1 MRKRILTM
9 SLVMVMVL
17 SFTACDKE
25 PSAQEIVDGV
35 IESFDNIRTY
45 QFDMVTTQDMTG
57 EAEDEA
63 FEQTVTMDISGRL
76 DLENVQMR
84 ADLTMNVNMAA
95 PEEDEMEEGVE
106 MYIIDGM
113 MYAKPEAPGE
123 EPVWTKEVAPVEVW
137 ESMSGISGLENY
149 KELLKTAQVKVIGS
163 EKVKGVDCY
172 ELQLTPEMTQLWQIA
187 MRPAGEVVRGGI
199 LSTVTEELLEE
210 VFRSFSVKQWI
221 AKDTYF
227 LMRVE
232 IDIAM
237 DMTMEENPEIMDY
250 FGQEGEMTMDITLS
264 FLAYNYNQPV
274 SIELPLEAGGLEEMI
289 EDRGP
294 FWSPDGS
301 RIAFTSQ

>member
-1 MRKRILTM
+1 M
-9 SLVMVMVL
+9 
-17 SFTACDKE
+17 
-25 PSAQEIVDGV
+25 
-35 IESFDNIRTY
+35 
-45 QFDMVTTQDMTG
+45 
-57 EAEDEA
+57 
-63 FEQTVTMDISGRL
+63 
-76 DLENVQMR
+76 
-84 ADLTMNVNMAA
+84 
-95 PEEDEMEEGVE
+95 
-106 MYIIDGM
+106 
-113 MYAKPEAPGE
+113 
-123 EPVWTKEVAPVEVW
+123 PVWMKEEVPAEGW
-137 ESMSGISGLENY
+137 EKMKGISGLENH
-149 KELLKTAQVKVIGS
+149 KELLKTAQVEVIGS

-232 IDIAM
+232 IDTAM

-301 RIAFTSQ
+301 RIAFTSQRDRNDEIYVMDADGSNQRRLTNDPAQEWWSSWSPDGSRIAFVSNRDGNNEIYVMDADGSNQQRLTNNPAGDSIPSWSADGSRITFQSDRD